1 MADDQRPQYLAELF
15 GWPLMKLFSS
25 LRVLF
30 LVLVCSSCGRD
41 EMTMEVMGT
50 AYNALPGQTQ
60 GDPEIGAWGDKLDVN
75 IPSIAVSRDLINL
88 GLVHNAKVRIEGFS
102 GYYLVLDKLN
112 KRFTQQIDIFMGS
125 DRDAAIVFGKK
136 TVRIYWT
143 PVPAKK

>member
-1 MADDQRPQYLAELF
+1 
-15 GWPLMKLFSS
+15 MKLFSS
-25 LRVLF
+25 LRILF

-60 GDPEIGAWGDKLDVN
+60 GDPEIGAWGDKLDVS

-88 GLVHNAKVRIEGFS
+88 GLVHNTKVRIEGFP
-102 GYYLVLDKLN
+102 GNYLVRDKLN

-125 DRDAAIVFGKK
+125 DRDAAIAFGKK

-143 PVPAKK
+143 PAPIEK

>member
-30 LVLVCSSCGRD
+30 LVLVCSSCDRD

-88 GLVHNAKVRIEGFS
+88 GLVHNAKVRIEGFP
-102 GYYLVLDKLN
+102 GNYLVRDKLN

-125 DRDAAIVFGKK
+125 ERDAAIAFGKK

-143 PVPAKK
+143 PAPIEK